1 MINFDDYTN
10 GNKTEHNSKWQ
21 YILDHPYR
29 TLITGSS
36 GWGKINYFLNLR
48 IHQND
53 SDDDVIDK
61 TYLYVKDPFEVK
73 YQYLIN
79 KREKVDLNHYDDPKD
94 FAEYSK

>member
-1 MINFDDYTN
+1 M
-10 GNKTEHNSKWQ
+10 
-21 YILDHPYR
+21 
-29 TLITGSS
+29 
-36 GWGKINYFLNLR
+36 LNLR

-79 KREKVDLNHYDDPKD
+79 KGEKVDLNHHDDPKY